1 MSFPKI
7 ADSGD
12 FFVQQLF
19 NSCCILAA
27 KVVTKTN

>member
-12 FFVQQLF
+12 FFVKQLF
-19 NSCCILAA
+19 NSCCILT
-27 KVVTKTN
+27 TKI